1 MNILIKDLFY
11 IYKNNGESIVALR
24 GLHLEANSGEC
35 LVIKGPN
42 GSGKSTLVKLLTGYY
57 VPTAGQ
63 VIVDG
68 EDIAKIDPIKLR
80 REVISSLDQR
90 GNLIQ
95 ELTVLENLELAY
107 SLSEATAS
115 DYRVH
120 AEKVLAE
127 HELSHLA
134 TSYQCSYRRVKDST
148 SLCLLQLRPI
158 QRY

>member
-1 MNILIKDLFY
+1 MKILIRDLFY

-68 EDIAKIDPIKLR
+68 EDIAKLDPIKLR

-107 SLSEATAS
+107 SLSPWMRTTG
-115 DYRVH
+115 RPR
-120 AEKVLAE
+120 L
-127 HELSHLA
+127 LA
-134 TSYQCSYRRVKDST
+134 TCKASVVLPVPAGPAKCSA
-148 SLCLLQLRPI
+148 
-158 QRY
+158 